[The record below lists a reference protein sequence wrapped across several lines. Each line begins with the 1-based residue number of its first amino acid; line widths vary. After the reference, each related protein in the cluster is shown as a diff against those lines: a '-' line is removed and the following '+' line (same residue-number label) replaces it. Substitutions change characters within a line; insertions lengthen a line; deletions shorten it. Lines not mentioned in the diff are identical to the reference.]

1 MLSTSSGQLSVKHS
15 KTGKR
20 TILMISF
27 LALLKTTFCQTL
39 IQNDA
44 GEARG
49 PSRKMRLEQL
59 VRNSAGIHKEPLPG
73 FELTRISQFRLF
85 YPLGQNSPQILVN
98 LRVHRN
104 IWKLYEQ

>member
-1 MLSTSSGQLSVKHS
+1 MISTSSGQLSVKHS

-59 VRNSAGIHKEPLPG
+59 VRNSAGINSIRPLYPP
-73 FELTRISQFRLF
+73 ELALEKSRD
-85 YPLGQNSPQILVN
+85 
-98 LRVHRN
+98 H
-104 IWKLYEQ
+104 